1 MHRKL
6 NSSKNKLFFGDNLE
20 ILEDRTRFPDASV
33 DLIYLDPPFNSNAD
47 YNTLFRHADGTPAAA
62 QTLAFTDTWKWD
74 EKAAHV
80 LWDFQSGGIDAPEA
94 VVNAVVSL
102 HKLLGNSSMSA
113 YVLMMTPRLLQLRRV
128 LKSTGSIYLHC
139 DATASHYLKIL
150 MDSVFGARNFRNEI
164 VWCYTGP
171 GRTLRHFPR
180 KHDTILFYAKG
191 PNNFFDREAVRMPY
205 KNLSTDQGRG
215 IIFGEAGQL
224 KNPKVRRSYLE
235 RGKVPE
241 DWWDERHHGMTPVGR
256 IKNER
261 MGYPTQKPL
270 ALLERIIKASSNQ
283 GDLILD
289 PFCGCGTA
297 VVAAQK
303 LQRRWIGIDITHL
316 AVDLIRQRL
325 KDEKVRANSYEIV
338 GSPTTIQE
346 ARALF
351 AKDPFQFEHW
361 AISRLPGIK
370 RNDRQRGDKGIDGIG
385 RYKTDDQQ
393 GFAKCVVQVK
403 GGKKAVVAEMRDF
416 RHVVEANNAD
426 FGIFLV
432 MDEKAATA
440 GVKES
445 ALEAGFYKTAQGVF
459 PFECPKVQVCSIEA
473 MFADRPPLLPKL
485 FYD

>member
-215 IIFGEAGQL
+215 IIFGETGQL
-224 KNPKVRRSYLE
+224 KNPKIRRSYLE

-385 RYKTDDQQ
+385 RYKTDDKQ

-403 GGKKAVVAEMRDF
+403 GGKKAGVAEMRDF
-416 RHVVEANNAD
+416 RHVVEANAD

-473 MFADRPPLLPKL
+473 MFADRPALLPKL

>member
-215 IIFGEAGQL
+215 IIFGETGQL
-224 KNPKVRRSYLE
+224 KNPKIRRSYLE

-385 RYKTDDQQ
+385 RYKTDDKQ

-403 GGKKAVVAEMRDF
+403 GGKKAGVAEMRDF
-416 RHVVEANNAD
+416 RHVVEANAD

>member
-1 MHRKL
+1 MHRKS

-33 DLIYLDPPFNSNAD
+33 DLIYLDPPFNSNAN
-47 YNTLFRHADGTPAAA
+47 YNTLFRHADGALAAT
-62 QTLAFTDTWKWD
+62 QTLAFIDTWAWN
-74 EKAAHV
+74 EQTARV
-80 LWDFQSGGIDAPEA
+80 LWDFQNGDIDAPESVIKT
-94 VVNAVVSL
+94 VVGL
-102 HKLLGNSSMSA
+102 HDILGASAMSA
-113 YVLMMTPRLLQLRRV
+113 YLLMMTPRLLQLRRV
-128 LKSTGSIYLHC
+128 LKPGGGIVLHC
-139 DATASHYLKIL
+139 DPTASHYLKVL
-150 MDSVFGARNFRNEI
+150 MDAVFGGANFRNELI
-164 VWCYTGP
+164 W
-171 GRTLRHFPR
+171 H
-180 KHDTILFYAKG
+180 
-191 PNNFFDREAVRMPY
+191 Y
-205 KNLSTDQGRG
+205 KNAS
-215 IIFGEAGQL
+215 
-224 KNPKVRRSYLE
+224 
-235 RGKVPE
+235 RGKKE
-241 DWWDERHHGMTPVGR
+241 FAHSHDSLLWYSRSASGWTFERDAVLHAYESGMTAWRYEKKGMPPPAGKTPDDV
-256 IKNER
+256 IEIPSLNTMSKER
-261 MGYPTQKPL
+261 LGYPTQKPL
-270 ALLERIIKASSNQ
+270 ALLEVVVKAMSKK
-283 GDLILD
+283 GDIVLD

-385 RYKTDDQQ
+385 RYKTDDKQ

-403 GGKKAVVAEMRDF
+403 GGKKAGVAEMRDF
-416 RHVVEANNAD
+416 RHVVEANAD

>member
-215 IIFGEAGQL
+215 IIFGETGQL
-224 KNPKVRRSYLE
+224 KNPKIRRSYLE

-385 RYKTDDQQ
+385 RYKTDDKQ

-403 GGKKAVVAEMRDF
+403 GGKKAGVAEMRDF
-416 RHVVEANNAD
+416 RHVVETNHAD

-473 MFADRPPLLPKL
+473 MFAERPPLLPKL

>member
-6 NSSKNKLFFGDNLE
+6 NSPKNKLFFGDNLE

-215 IIFGEAGQL
+215 IIFGETGQL
-224 KNPKVRRSYLE
+224 KNPKIRRSYLE

-385 RYKTDDQQ
+385 RYKTDDKQ

-403 GGKKAVVAEMRDF
+403 GGKKAGVAEMRDF
-416 RHVVEANNAD
+416 RHVVETNAD

>member
-6 NSSKNKLFFGDNLE
+6 NSPKNKLFFGDNLE

-191 PNNFFDREAVRMPY
+191 SNNFFDREAVRMPY

-215 IIFGEAGQL
+215 IIFGETGQL
-224 KNPKVRRSYLE
+224 KNPKIRRSYLE

-385 RYKTDDQQ
+385 RYKTDDKQ

-403 GGKKAVVAEMRDF
+403 GGKKAGVAEMRDF
-416 RHVVEANNAD
+416 RHVVEANAD

>member
-215 IIFGEAGQL
+215 IIFGETGQL
-224 KNPKVRRSYLE
+224 KNPKIRRSYLE

-385 RYKTDDQQ
+385 RYKTDDKQ

-403 GGKKAVVAEMRDF
+403 GGKKAGVAEMRDF
-416 RHVVEANNAD
+416 RHVVEGNNAD

-473 MFADRPPLLPKL
+473 MFADRPALLPKL

>member
-215 IIFGEAGQL
+215 IIFGETGQL

-385 RYKTDDQQ
+385 RYKTDDKQ

-403 GGKKAVVAEMRDF
+403 GGKKSGVAEMRDF
-416 RHVVEANNAD
+416 RHVVEANAD

-473 MFADRPPLLPKL
+473 MFADRPALLPKL